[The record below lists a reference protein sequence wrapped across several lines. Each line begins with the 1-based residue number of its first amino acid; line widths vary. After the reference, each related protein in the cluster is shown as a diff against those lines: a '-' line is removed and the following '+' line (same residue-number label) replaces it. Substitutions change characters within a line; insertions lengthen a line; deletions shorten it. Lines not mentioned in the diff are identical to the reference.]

1 MKFKHINSASSGIK
15 KQTNILTYI
24 VFLILADLDKIKFK
38 NPDRYKQLKKKKRH
52 STFVSRSAWN
62 QRFDTMPDVW
72 YCKVNFINFNKNDK
86 IMTDMTVTK
95 PCFLQFKQIIR
106 LYNRTQNT

>member
-38 NPDRYKQLKKKKRH
+38 NPDRYKQFKKKKDILH
-52 STFVSRSAWN
+52 LY
-62 QRFDTMPDVW
+62 QDLPG
-72 YCKVNFINFNKNDK
+72 INDL
-86 IMTDMTVTK
+86 IPCQMSGTVK
-95 PCFLQFKQIIR
+95 LI
-106 LYNRTQNT
+106 L

>member
-1 MKFKHINSASSGIK
+1 MKFKHVNSASSGIK

-38 NPDRYKQLKKKKRH
+38 NPDKQFKKK
-52 STFVSRSAWN
+52 TLYIVSRSAWN
-62 QRFDTMPDVW
+62 KRFDTMPDVW

-86 IMTDMTVTK
+86 IMTDMTVT
-95 PCFLQFKQIIR
+95 
-106 LYNRTQNT
+106 